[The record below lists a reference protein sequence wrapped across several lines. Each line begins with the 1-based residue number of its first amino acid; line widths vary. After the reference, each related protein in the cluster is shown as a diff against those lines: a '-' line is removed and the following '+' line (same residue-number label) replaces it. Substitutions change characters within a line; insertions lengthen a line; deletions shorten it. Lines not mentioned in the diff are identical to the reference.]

1 MWGRG
6 EGLSRGRWVVWSCLV
21 EEEGGKM
28 MVSQCLH
35 GGGSGGCD
43 AKREAAVLFEDW
55 VSWYS
60 WNSGHALAAVC
71 KEVTVRSTE

>member
-1 MWGRG
+1 M
-6 EGLSRGRWVVWSCLV
+6 
-21 EEEGGKM
+21 EEEGDKM
-28 MVSQCLH
+28 MGSQCLH

-71 KEVTVRSTE
+71 KEVRVRSTG